1 MKKAK
6 RFALAFA
13 ALALLAAALFCP
25 AAGAANL
32 DEIEKYF
39 ITVRLQPDGSAEID
53 YDIHWKVLDSTS
65 AGPLEWVKI
74 GVPNNNIEPVS
85 HSDTIADLYSYP
97 EGGSYV
103 RLDLDRSYYAGETV
117 RLEFTLHVT
126 HLYEVYDDG
135 SVNFEFTP
143 GWFDEAETKQLTF
156 TWEDGAARASY
167 SVNLDGET
175 VTGELFDTPNG
186 VQGEWTN
193 LPEGARLTFTADYT
207 DQSAFAGA
215 PLDASMGRDSA
226 DTGGWVMGGGTVQAG
241 GVDVDAL
248 MTMLLVTVVILWIV
262 LRRAS
267 GNYFLGGFGGWF
279 WPHHHG
285 GPRPPHGGGGSSGGS
300 GGFGG
305 FGGGSGRGSGAG
317 RRSGGGCA
325 CACACVSCACACAC
339 AGGGRAGCS
348 AKDFRGAVNA
358 AALHAILETDKE
370 E

>member
-13 ALALLAAALFCP
+13 ALALLAAVLFCP

-53 YDIHWKVLDSTS
+53 YDIHWKVRGSTA
-65 AGPLEWVKI
+65 AGPLEGVKI
-74 GVPNNNIEPVS
+74 GLPNKNLEPGS
-85 HSDTIADLYSYP
+85 HSDTIAALYPYQ

-126 HLYEVYDDG
+126 HLYELYDDG

-143 GWFDEAETKQLTF
+143 GWFDEAETRRLSLT
-156 TWEDGAARASY
+156 WKDGAGNASY
-167 SVNLDGET
+167 AASLDGVP
-175 VTGELFDTPNG
+175 VTGDLIDTPNG
-186 VQGEWTN
+186 VQGEWTD
-193 LPEGARLTFTADYT
+193 LPEGARLTFTADYA
-207 DQSAFAGA
+207 DPSAFAAA
-215 PLDASMGRDSA
+215 PLDATMDRNSA
-226 DTGGWVMGGGTVQAG
+226 DTGGWEMGDIVVQQSS
-241 GVDVDAL
+241 VDVDAL
-248 MTMLLVTVVILWIV
+248 MTMVLVTIVILWII

-285 GPRPPHGGGGSSGGS
+285 GPRPPHGGGGGGAS

-305 FGGGSGRGSGAG
+305 FGGGSSRGSGAG

-348 AKDFRGAVNA
+348 AKDFKGAVNA
-358 AALHAILETDKE
+358 AALHAILEQNKE

>member
-13 ALALLAAALFCP
+13 ALALLAAVLFCP

-53 YDIHWKVLDSTS
+53 YDIHWKVLDSTT

-85 HSDTIADLYSYP
+85 HSDTIAALYPYQ

-126 HLYEVYDDG
+126 HLYELYDDG

-143 GWFDEAETKQLTF
+143 GWFDEAETRRLSLT
-156 TWEDGAARASY
+156 WKDGAGNASY
-167 SVNLDGET
+167 AASLDGVP
-175 VTGELFDTPNG
+175 VTGDLVDVEGG
-186 VQGEWTN
+186 VQGVWTD
-193 LPEGARLTFTADYT
+193 LPRAARLTFTADYA
-207 DQSAFAGA
+207 DQSAFAAA
-215 PLDASMGRDSA
+215 PLDATMDRNSA
-226 DTGGWVMGGGTVQAG
+226 DTGGWEMGDIVVQQIS
-241 GVDVDAL
+241 VDVDAL
-248 MTMLLVTVVILWIV
+248 MTMVLVTIVILWII

-285 GPRPPHGGGGSSGGS
+285 GPRPPHGGGGGGAS

-305 FGGGSGRGSGAG
+305 FGGGSSRGSGAG

-348 AKDFRGAVNA
+348 AKDFKGAVNA
-358 AALHAILETDKE
+358 AALHAILEQNKE

>member
-1 MKKAK
+1 MKKLK

-13 ALALLAAALFCP
+13 ALALAAAALLCP
-25 AAGAANL
+25 AVSAANL

-39 ITVRLQPDGSAEID
+39 ITVRIQPDGSAEID
-53 YDIHWKVLDSTS
+53 YDIHWKVLDSTT
-65 AGPLEWVKI
+65 AGPLEWVKV

-85 HSDTIADLYSYP
+85 HSGTIADLYSYP

-103 RLDLDRSYYAGETV
+103 RLDLDRRYYAGETV
-117 RLEFTLHVT
+117 RLEFTLRVT
-126 HLYEVYDDG
+126 HLYEIYDDG

-156 TWEDGAARASY
+156 TWEDGDARASY
-167 SVNLDGET
+167 AAELEGAP
-175 VTGELFDTPNG
+175 VTGDLTGTPNG
-186 VQGEWTN
+186 VQGEWTD
-193 LPEGARLTFTADYT
+193 LPEGARLTFAADYA
-207 DQSAFAGA
+207 DQSAFAAG
-215 PLDASMGRDSA
+215 PLDPGMDRNSA
-226 DTGGWVMGGGTVQAG
+226 DTGSVDWDNLAG
-241 GVDVDAL
+241 SGLDLGEL
-248 MTMLLVTVVILWIV
+248 MWLIFAGAVIAWIIV
-262 LRRAS
+262 RRAS
-267 GNYFLGGFGGWF
+267 GSYFLGGFGGWF

-285 GPRPPHGGGGSSGGS
+285 GPRPPHGGPSGGS

-348 AKDFRGAVNA
+348 AKDFKGAVDA
-358 AALHAILETDKE
+358 AALCAILKKDKE

>member
-1 MKKAK
+1 MKQAK
-6 RFALAFA
+6 RFVMTLA
-13 ALALLAAALFCP
+13 ALALLTAALVCP
-25 AAGAANL
+25 AVSAANL

-74 GVPNNNIEPVS
+74 GVPNNTIEPVS
-85 HSDTIADLYSYP
+85 RGGTIADLYYWS

-103 RLDLDRSYYAGETV
+103 RLDLDRRYYEGETV
-117 RLEFTLHVT
+117 RLQFTLRVT
-126 HLYEVYDDG
+126 NLYELWDDG

-156 TWEDGAARASY
+156 TWEDGAAGASY
-167 SVNLDGET
+167 AAELDGT
-175 VTGELFDTPNG
+175 PVTGDLTDTPNG
-186 VQGEWTN
+186 VQGQWTD
-193 LPEGARLTFTADYT
+193 LPEGARLTFTADYP
-207 DQSAFAGA
+207 DQSAFAAA
-215 PLDASMGRDSA
+215 PLDPDMDRDAA
-226 DTGGWVMGGGTVQAG
+226 DTGYDSSNSGLDMGDILWMA
-241 GVDVDAL
+241 
-248 MTMLLVTVVILWIV
+248 LVTLVLIWIIT
-262 LRRAS
+262 RRAS

-285 GPRPPHGGGGSSGGS
+285 PRPPRGGGAGGAP

-305 FGGGSGRGSGAG
+305 FGGGESRGSGAG

-348 AKDFRGAVNA
+348 AKDFKGAVDT
-358 AALHAILETDKE
+358 AALHAILKQQKE